1 MKVLSTKIP
10 EELFN
15 AVQEFA
21 EEKTISVSKLV
32 AQALQG
38 VIQGKIEMKPLGGR
52 DICPRCGHSIHI
64 VQEAVDHGAKIWFIC
79 LNCDWAGF
87 LGRFVLPKQVD
98 DLRKKFKKEI

>member
-21 EEKTISVSKLV
+21 EQKVISVSKLV
-32 AQALQG
+32 AQALQA

-52 DICPRCGHSIHI
+52 DICPHCAHTVHI
-64 VQEAVDHGAKIWFIC
+64 LQQDINHGAKIWFVC
-79 LNCDWAGF
+79 LNCDWAGYIGKF
-87 LGRFVLPKQVD
+87 TLPKEVD
-98 DLRKKFKKEI
+98 NLTNKFIKKI